1 MSTEFVLQPLPGLE
15 KSSNCF
21 MGAFLYMM
29 RYRGMELSENE
40 VQLPYAGIRLNLSCN
55 REIYLKANFL
65 QGIHNFCAEN
75 RIYYKEWEISSR
87 HLKQSVPD
95 ILTRDGAFM
104 MALGSK
110 DFEYFKSFIG
120 ESVPHCVTVTG
131 IDEEGL
137 YIADACAYPAHESV
151 YQGKLPFVSIQEME
165 KDCQVWV
172 ASVEGDYGG
181 RKIDSK
187 KMMMP
192 AVQKFVKENVELE
205 SGSRLKA
212 GYDYCEYLYSNI
224 SELKESN
231 LRKIAENI
239 ITETHV
245 PQLRMIMQ
253 LFAKKQ
259 EFYFRLSKL
268 SDDWMLL
275 VHRFVK
281 ESFDF
286 AFDDQDVLIENYRAL
301 LLRERDIYQMIK

>member
-1 MSTEFVLQPLPGLE
+1 MSMEYVLQSLPGLE

-21 MGAFLYMM
+21 MGAFIYMM
-29 RYRGMELSENE
+29 RYRGMEISENE
-40 VQLPYAGIRLNLSCN
+40 VQLPYAGIRLNLSCS

-75 RIYYKEWEISSR
+75 TIHYKEWEISSR
-87 HLKQSVPD
+87 HLKQSVYD

-110 DFEYFKSFIG
+110 DFGYFKSFIG

-137 YIADACAYPAHESV
+137 YIADACAYPGHESV
-151 YQGKLPFVSIQEME
+151 YHGKLPFSSIQEMKE
-165 KDCQVWV
+165 ERQIWV

-181 RKIDSK
+181 K
-187 KMMMP
+187 KVHSMKMLVPSMK
-192 AVQKFVKENVELE
+192 KFVKENVELE
-205 SGSRLKA
+205 PGSRLKA

-224 SELKESN
+224 SELRGSN

-239 ITETHV
+239 IVDTHV

-253 LFAKKQ
+253 LFAREQ
-259 EFYFRLSKL
+259 EYYFRLSKL
-268 SDDWMLL
+268 SSDWMLL
-275 VHRFVK
+275 VYRFVK

-286 AFDDQDVLIENYRAL
+286 AFDNQDVLIENYRAL
-301 LLRERDIYQMIK
+301 LLRERDIYRMIK